1 MFSRARTVAR
11 IAGIP
16 VRLDPS
22 WLFISVLLTWSF
34 WARFTVEHGRAGRY
48 QVGTAFVMAVVATIL
63 FGASVLAHE
72 VAHALVATHRGLQV
86 ASITLY
92 LFGGATETVTEAR
105 RAGDEFALT
114 AAGPLTNIALGA
126 VFWLFAYLGNRFG
139 VNPVAYV
146 AGELGWL
153 NLLLGLFNLIPGS
166 PLDGGRL
173 LEAVAWRVTGDRL
186 RATRIAAGAGQFVG
200 AMLLSFGVLEL
211 FFVLGGASA
220 GIWLALTGWIILQ
233 GATAERAQAEMR
245 RLLANVP
252 AGRLAVMA
260 PTVPSTTPLWVVV
273 EDWFQRRH
281 TPAVL
286 VVDGQAITGVLT
298 LDDVRQV
305 PRNRWTSTP
314 VGQAAHPI
322 DALPAVGGGE
332 AVATV
337 LTQLT
342 RGPVVVKGEDGRMVG
357 LLTIDNVAAAAER
370 MRQLERMGSI

>member
-1 MFSRARTVAR
+1 MR

-22 WLFISVLLTWSF
+22 WLFISVLLAWSF

-48 QVGTAFVMAVVATIL
+48 QVGTAFVMAIVATVL

-72 VAHALVATHRGLQV
+72 VAHALVATHRGLEV

-105 RAGDEFALT
+105 RPGDEFALT

-126 VFWLFAYLGNRFG
+126 VFWLIAYLGDRLGLNS
-139 VNPVAYV
+139 VAYV

-153 NLLLGLFNLIPGS
+153 NLLLGAFNLIPGS

-173 LEAVAWRVTGDRL
+173 LESVAWRVTGDRL

-200 AMLLSFGVLEL
+200 IVLLAIGAFEL
-211 FFVLGGASA
+211 FFVLGGTSG

-260 PTVPSTTPLWVVV
+260 PTVPGATPLSVVV
-273 EDWFQRRH
+273 VDWFEGRH
-281 TPAVL
+281 TPAVF

-298 LDDVRQV
+298 LDDIRQV
-305 PRNRWTSTP
+305 PRSHWISTP
-314 VGQAAHPI
+314 VGQVAHPI
-322 DALPAVGGGE
+322 DGLPSVGSE
-332 AVATV
+332 QAVATV
-337 LTQLT
+337 LYQLT
-342 RGPVVVKGEDGRMVG
+342 RGPVVVKGGGGRLVG
-357 LLTIDNVAAAAER
+357 LLTIENVAAAAER
-370 MRQLERMGSI
+370 MRQLERMGSV